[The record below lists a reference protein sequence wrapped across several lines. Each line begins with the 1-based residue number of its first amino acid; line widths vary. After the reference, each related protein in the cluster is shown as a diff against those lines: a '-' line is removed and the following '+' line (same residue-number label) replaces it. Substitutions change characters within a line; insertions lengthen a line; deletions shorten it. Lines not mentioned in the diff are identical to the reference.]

1 LSGNGT
7 AQETSG
13 SLAIGA
19 ASYARGDFAKAIEHF
34 SEGVAE
40 ARALADKGLETDA
53 LARRADAYQALGFL
67 EQAAA
72 DLNAAIAL
80 LDETDSP
87 EREIRLRGSLGNVHT
102 LIGNF
107 EDARAELGLS
117 RLQTLLLGDR
127 ELEARTL
134 INIGNFLLVQRRYEE
149 AIKVYASSNSLAA
162 EVGSLDLQWIT
173 ALNEGAARIELED
186 YDIAEAS
193 LQRGNQILKISDVSA
208 RTAHGLITLGS
219 LVLKLENR
227 SGETNAPR
235 RHTAYSALQ
244 QSHGMAAGFGNDWL
258 VSYALG
264 YLGQLYERDRRYEE
278 GRQLTRRA
286 IFLAQQIGAPE
297 SLYLWQ
303 WQLGRIMEAEGQVD
317 TALEAYGDAVET
329 LRLVRAD
336 LIAGFG
342 GGRAIF
348 EDSVRP
354 LIMDLTNL
362 LLKRAGGTSNREEFQ
377 ATLIAARDTVEL
389 LKAAELEDYFHDNCL
404 AAFREKEQRVDKLP
418 PASVALYPVMLPDR
432 LEIILSRE
440 GGLERIV
447 VPVGEAEIDPIARQ
461 FVRGL
466 KNPGSDDYLLPA
478 QQLYSWLI
486 SPILPKLKEARTETL
501 VIVSSG
507 SLATVPFAALN
518 DGREFLIE
526 QYSVAVAPGLTLI
539 DAEPIDQQ
547 EVQALVGGLSQS
559 VAGFDALPH
568 VVSELAAIDQA
579 FPSEVLSNEN
589 FLKKNLHTALAG
601 QSYGIVHMATHAEF
615 RAESADSFLLTY
627 DGTLTMEGLED
638 LVKLSRFREEP
649 VDLLTLSACS
659 TAEGDIRAALGLA
672 GIGIKAGARSALASL
687 WSIND
692 ASTATLISKFYEN
705 LGQAGITKAEALRR
719 AQLAF
724 VHDPRYGHPLYWA
737 PFLLIGNWL

>member
-1 LSGNGT
+1 
-7 AQETSG
+7 
-13 SLAIGA
+13 
-19 ASYARGDFAKAIEHF
+19 
-34 SEGVAE
+34 
-40 ARALADKGLETDA
+40 
-53 LARRADAYQALGFL
+53 
-67 EQAAA
+67 
-72 DLNAAIAL
+72 
-80 LDETDSP
+80 
-87 EREIRLRGSLGNVHT
+87 
-102 LIGNF
+102 
-107 EDARAELGLS
+107 
-117 RLQTLLLGDR
+117 
-127 ELEARTL
+127 
-134 INIGNFLLVQRRYEE
+134 
-149 AIKVYASSNSLAA
+149 
-162 EVGSLDLQWIT
+162 
-173 ALNEGAARIELED
+173 
-186 YDIAEAS
+186 
-193 LQRGNQILKISDVSA
+193 
-208 RTAHGLITLGS
+208 
-219 LVLKLENR
+219 
-227 SGETNAPR
+227 
-235 RHTAYSALQ
+235 
-244 QSHGMAAGFGNDWL
+244 
-258 VSYALG
+258 
-264 YLGQLYERDRRYEE
+264 
-278 GRQLTRRA
+278 
-286 IFLAQQIGAPE
+286 
-297 SLYLWQ
+297 
-303 WQLGRIMEAEGQVD
+303 
-317 TALEAYGDAVET
+317 
-329 LRLVRAD
+329 
-336 LIAGFG
+336 
-342 GGRAIF
+342 
-348 EDSVRP
+348 
-354 LIMDLTNL
+354 
-362 LLKRAGGTSNREEFQ
+362 
-377 ATLIAARDTVEL
+377 LIAARDTVEL
-389 LKAAELEDYFHDNCL
+389 LKAAGLEDYFHDNCL
-404 AAFREKEQRVDKLP
+404 AAFRVKEQRVDKLP

-440 GGLERIV
+440 GELERIV
-447 VPVGEAEIDPIARQ
+447 VPVGEAEIEQIARR

-478 QQLYSWLI
+478 QKLYGWLI
-486 SPILPKLKEARTETL
+486 TPILPKLKEARTETL

-526 QYSVAVAPGLTLI
+526 QFSVAVAPGLTLI

-568 VVSELAAIDQA
+568 VESELAAIDKA
-579 FPSEVLSNEN
+579 FPSEILSNEK
-589 FLKKNLHTALAG
+589 FLKKNLQTALAG